1 METSIDSDCKLIL
14 YADDSAIFYAHKD
27 PHIISRKLGSVLDKC
42 STWLVNNKLSLHLGK
57 TECIL
62 FGPKRKLNDFKDFSI
77 VCNNHV
83 IKSADHVK
91 YLGVIIDNSLSGDYI
106 VDSIVQKVNSRLKFL
121 YRQARFLDLKCK
133 MSLCSSLIQCHIDY
147 ASSAWYSGLSKS
159 FKQKL
164 QICQNK
170 MVRFICG
177 FSSRHS
183 VDYTILSS
191 MNMLNV
197 EDRVKQLRLNH
208 VFNIFHDT
216 APSYL
221 RDNFVFR
228 RANSGRQTRSCTNL
242 NFIVP
247 KVKTCQ
253 SSTFYFNAI
262 RDWNEVPLS
271 LKETKCKDNFKSNIK
286 AFLLERG
293 LSKKNSELYFY

>member
-1 METSIDSDCKLIL
+1 
-14 YADDSAIFYAHKD
+14 
-27 PHIISRKLGSVLDKC
+27 
-42 STWLVNNKLSLHLGK
+42 
-57 TECIL
+57 
-62 FGPKRKLNDFKDFSI
+62 
-77 VCNNHV
+77 
-83 IKSADHVK
+83 
-91 YLGVIIDNSLSGDYI
+91 
-106 VDSIVQKVNSRLKFL
+106 
-121 YRQARFLDLKCK
+121 

-183 VDYTILSS
+183 VDYTLLSS

-221 RDNFVFR
+221 RDNFVIR
-228 RANSGRQTRSCTNL
+228 RANSGRKTRSCTNL

-271 LKETKCKDNFKSNIK
+271 LKETKCKDDFKSNIK